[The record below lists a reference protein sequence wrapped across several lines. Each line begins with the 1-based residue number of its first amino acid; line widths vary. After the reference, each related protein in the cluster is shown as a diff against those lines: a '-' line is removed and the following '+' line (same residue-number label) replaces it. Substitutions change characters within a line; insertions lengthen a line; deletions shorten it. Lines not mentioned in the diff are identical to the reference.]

1 MIVLL
6 ISFVLSGLHYF
17 HMWKRTTHYGHLR
30 VEVDQLQKENET
42 FRLTAKQLNEKV
54 SLLEVT
60 TKKLHIFS
68 GLDQEGLGGVGGPMD
83 WGNIGLGLNN
93 RALYKHFLSL
103 DRRTISL
110 VSELRQ
116 LHEYY
121 ANRHRL
127 LTATPSLMPV
137 RGYPSANF
145 GYRLDPFSGDREFHP
160 GIDISAPRGKK
171 VMASTDGLVVF
182 AGRHRG
188 YGKLVTLGH
197 PFRIS
202 TRYGHLGRVAV
213 KVGQKVKKGDI
224 LGYVGSTGRATG
236 PHLHY
241 EVRFNDRPLNPLR
254 FFQKLD

>member
-68 GLDQEGLGGVGGPMD
+68 GLDQEGLGGVGGPTD

-254 FFQKLD
+254 FFQKSD